1 MFKVAALYKFS
12 EIDNPLEIQI
22 SLKKT
27 LKEFLHMPKELSN
40 NQTST
45 KEFIQLIH
53 QNIDTEINWFF
64 DQYLYKSKL
73 PTLIIEE
80 EIKGNKKFVDF
91 RWKEEGFKMPLE
103 IRFYSFDGER
113 NRKIPITNLSY
124 KIAIPKESKLVID
137 PNNWLLFEKEQ
148 VNSPEYS
155 FKGMDGSKHE
165 MWVVDDENKV
175 TFYPTKT
182 IKDTIDG
189 MWVSGLPET
198 VNLIVSGQ
206 EYISIGETIN

>member
-1 MFKVAALYKFS
+1 
-12 EIDNPLEIQI
+12 
-22 SLKKT
+22 
-27 LKEFLHMPKELSN
+27 MPKELSN

-53 QNIDTEINWFF
+53 QNINTEINWFF

-91 RWKEEGFKMPLE
+91 KWKEEGFKMPVE
-103 IRFYSFDGER
+103 VRFYSFDGER

-148 VNSPEYS
+148 VN
-155 FKGMDGSKHE
+155 
-165 MWVVDDENKV
+165 
-175 TFYPTKT
+175 
-182 IKDTIDG
+182 
-189 MWVSGLPET
+189 
-198 VNLIVSGQ
+198 
-206 EYISIGETIN
+206 